1 MKRSSHINKPHI
13 IVNLILI
20 IVLIVMIFPFI
31 WMFFGAFKTNLEVMK
46 MPPQLLPK
54 QFNLDN
60 FIEISK
66 LFPISKF
73 LLNSVFIAVITT
85 GSQVLFCA
93 MAGYVF
99 AKIKFKGREFLFI
112 LLLITMMIP
121 SQLSMITLYK
131 IFVGFNLQNKFLGI
145 ILPGTYNV
153 VGIFLLR
160 QNILTVPDSFLEAG
174 FIDGASQVKTFLK
187 IVLPLCKP
195 ALATVAVLAFMSSW
209 NAFLWPLIIT
219 SDKNLFTLPLGLSRI
234 QGRWT
239 TQWNLMM
246 AGNLISFIPMLILY
260 LFSQKYFIKSIA
272 HSGVKG

>member
-1 MKRSSHINKPHI
+1 
-13 IVNLILI
+13 
-20 IVLIVMIFPFI
+20 
-31 WMFFGAFKTNLEVMK
+31 

-85 GSQVLFCA
+85 GAQVLFCA

>member
-85 GSQVLFCA
+85 GAQVLFCA